1 MRKLT
6 PKEKIF
12 SICIGLLIGLS
23 AVKSFVLDPLYE
35 KTAVFSEG
43 IEQSKMAIRKYLAL
57 EHNRPEIL
65 KAQKQIEG
73 YSSLRGSDEE
83 KSAMVMSKVEAEA
96 RKSKL
101 QILDMN
107 SAGLTKVKSGVVTIY
122 RVSLRA
128 EGRLKNILDF
138 ISAIEGADI
147 LLQVEKIA
155 LSAKDE
161 TGNALKIDA
170 TILGVSFS

>member
-6 PKEKIF
+6 TKEKIL
-12 SICIGLLIGLS
+12 STCIGLLLGLF
-23 AVKSFVLDPLYE
+23 AIKSFVLGPIYE
-35 KTAVFSEG
+35 RTAVFSDQ
-43 IEQSKMAIRKYLAL
+43 IEKSKIAIRKYMAL
-57 EHNRPEIL
+57 EHNRTEIL

-83 KSAMVMSKVEAEA
+83 RSAMVMSRVEAEA
-96 RKSKL
+96 RRSKL

-107 SAGLTKVKSGVVTIY
+107 FVSSSNVKSGVVTLY

-128 EGRLKNILDF
+128 EGQLKNILDF
-138 ISAIEGADI
+138 ISGIEGSNI

-155 LSAKDE
+155 LSAKDD
-161 TGNALKIDA
+161 TGTVLKIDA
-170 TILGVSFS
+170 TISGVAFS